1 MTRRSRPSLANAV
14 VSGAIA
20 SVAALALGGAPVA
33 SGAPAG
39 QPVVLADRLGLATQT
54 PFDLPADGT
63 LSFAF
68 ELPPA
73 LRAGSAEA
81 TIVITAYRPL
91 TTQLEVAIALDGQLG
106 RSGDAVDVGLATL
119 PPLTGDQ
126 LSITLPTETTERTNE
141 ALQLP
146 QPGLYPLLVEW
157 YDGGEVLADL
167 LTFVHRLPTN
177 DEPALV
183 PLPVAVAATVTS
195 PVLLDDTLDV
205 LLTPETIA
213 EFTQLAELLEVTPVA
228 IAVRVPPG
236 LFDALTNAAV
246 TAEFDGG
253 ALAQRLANGMVR
265 NDVLSA
271 PRYPL
276 DPSLAAAFGQTALY
290 TQWLRD
296 GEDDL
301 ARTVTSP
308 SLRTLAFVDAPLTQ
322 AGAALLRDLGARL
335 MVTTPAVFDALPLST
350 GVFTDL
356 SQLVQFEVAPG
367 VTIDATVTDRII
379 GPVLAR
385 PTSTPTLTGIR
396 AMAHLLAYRQE
407 IVDSNGNPRRHGV
420 TLGTPDLSLP
430 DVTSFAAIATLLGSS
445 PAIQPTTLDT
455 LGVRTDHA
463 VVNGVEVIVALPT
476 EPAGDLTERLQL
488 VDSLSVQA
496 ISAGSMLPA
505 TDPRIVEWQQVIQL
519 LPTSALSD
527 FQVRALAAHLSEQY
541 TAIRTAI
548 EVPEGFA
555 FTLTGRRTT
564 VPIKLRNT
572 SDIALTVRVRLSS
585 SKLLFPD
592 GDQLVVL
599 PPQSYTEVRV
609 AIETRT
615 NGRFPVTL
623 QVFTPVGDAELAPPV
638 PLTASV
644 NALTGLGNL
653 ITGAL
658 LLVVLTWWVRQM
670 RTNRRSRAAARALAR
685 HPVANGS
692 NDSNEGDS
700 EGDSGTDG
708 DGIAADTATIDDAE
722 LSPDAATSTLPPL

>member
-1 MTRRSRPSLANAV
+1 MSRPSRVARGGLAA
-14 VSGAIA
+14 GAM
-20 SVAALALGGAPVA
+20 VALALGSATPAQGAPE
-33 SGAPAG
+33 G
-39 QPVVLADRLGLATQT
+39 QPVVLADRLGLAAQT

-63 LSFAF
+63 VSLVL

-73 LRAGSAEA
+73 LRAGSPDA
-81 TIVITAYRPL
+81 TLVVTAYRPL
-91 TTQLEVAIALDGQLG
+91 VTRLEVVEALEGELG
-106 RSGDAVDVGLATL
+106 RSGDSVDIDLATL
-119 PPLTGDQ
+119 PPLSGDQ
-126 LSITLPTETTERTNE
+126 FTISIATETSARTVE

-146 QPGLYPLLVEW
+146 QPGLYPVLVEW

-167 LTFVHRLPTN
+167 LTFVHRLPS
-177 DEPALV
+177 DSEPALV

-195 PVLLDDTLDV
+195 PVVLDDDLAV
-205 LLTPETIA
+205 ILTPEIIA
-213 EFTQLAELLEVTPVA
+213 ELTQLAELLEVTPVA
-228 IAVRVPPG
+228 IAVRVPPALLG
-236 LFDALTNAAV
+236 ALDDAPV

-253 ALAQRLANGMVR
+253 ALAQRLAAGMVR

-276 DPSLAAAFGQTALY
+276 DPSVAAAYGQEALY

-308 SLRTLAFVDAPLTQ
+308 ALRTLAFVDAPLTQ

-350 GVFTDL
+350 GIFTDL

-385 PTSTPTLTGIR
+385 STATPTLTGIR

-407 IVDSNGNPRRHGV
+407 IVDADGNPRRHGV

-430 DVTSFAAIATLLGSS
+430 DVTSFAAVANLLGTS
-445 PAIQPTTLDT
+445 PAIEPTTLDT

-463 VVNGVEVIVALPT
+463 VLNSNEVVVGLPT
-476 EPAGDLTERLQL
+476 EADGDLTERLQL
-488 VDSLSVQA
+488 VESLTLQA

-505 TDPRIVEWQQVIQL
+505 TDARIGEWQQLIQL
-519 LPTSALSD
+519 LPTSAVSD
-527 FQVRALAAHLSEQY
+527 TQVRVFAADLREQY
-541 TAIRTAI
+541 RLIRDAI

-555 FTLTGRRTT
+555 FTLTGRSTT

-572 SDIALTVRVRLSS
+572 SDITLTVRVRLSS

-592 GDQLVVL
+592 GDQLVEL

-609 AIETRT
+609 AIEART

-623 QVFTPVGDAELAPPV
+623 QVFTPVGDAELAPAV

-644 NALTGLGNL
+644 NALSGLGNL

-658 LLVVLTWWVRQM
+658 LLVVLSWWLRHL
-670 RTNRRSRAAARALAR
+670 RTSRRARAAADALAR

-692 NDSNEGDS
+692 TEPK
-700 EGDSGTDG
+700 E
-708 DGIAADTATIDDAE
+708 ADPE